1 MNNEPL
7 PSSPSADEVRV
18 SGAAFPALPD
28 LEEARL
34 DALKTMGILNKDPI
48 PILEILCRFAVDF
61 CGVSTAAITL
71 VDRETV
77 FFKALAGEMKLAS
90 TPREKSFCAHA
101 LLDENEIMVIPD
113 TLLDPRFVE
122 NEQVTQEPFIRF
134 YAGVRLMAA
143 NGHAIGCF
151 CVMDTKPMILSDD
164 QLSFLREM
172 SRETI
177 NYLEG
182 EKSKRE
188 LSRLLHLEKE
198 VYNKLLLSTA
208 DLASSSPTF
217 DEALHHIISHLDPQL
232 GWLSARIRNMQTGGS
247 TGIYYNPSLPEDREV
262 PLIWKRLDAEPSRTQ
277 SEIPYSEFINSS
289 PLRPEYTHLVVPVR
303 VRDRLI
309 AVMEFIYPDHRNA
322 DPRIRDVFNLI
333 AANLSLVAERELL
346 NLDLRFKSEHDSITG
361 APNRELFIQRFNRIL
376 LEASTMSNRRIT
388 LFCFE
393 IDKFQSIN
401 VDYGYEFGEKILHE
415 LSRRAKSICTPD
427 DMIGRLMGGEFLLLI
442 HEQMPFETTTAVIE
456 IVKNTLNGKYEI
468 DDVSID
474 INLSIGC
481 VILGGAEGT
490 PEELIRRA
498 EEAMHLVKEGAYQ
511 QVCIA
516 DEQVTK
522 EAMKKRAMN
531 RMVKDAVRNNDF
543 TLFYQPI
550 VEIPSGKIV
559 GAEAL
564 LRLINMDGSHLE
576 AKYFIEAM
584 ERMNLLEHVDAW
596 VISEILLIIK
606 NNPGILEKIPNFYF
620 SHNVTPGV
628 ISRPDFDNHFLK
640 QIIESKVPPSSLQIE
655 ITEQALLP
663 DNQFVFE
670 NITEMRRA
678 GIKIALDD
686 FGMGTSNLWIITKY
700 PVDVIKIDRTFL
712 QGIIP
717 RNNSLNSLLSSITDI
732 AKNFGCT
739 MIAEGVEQPVQSEH
753 LINLGCTYAQGYLYG
768 KPMPLNELQALIAKQ

>member
-1 MNNEPL
+1 
-7 PSSPSADEVRV
+7 
-18 SGAAFPALPD
+18 
-28 LEEARL
+28 
-34 DALKTMGILNKDPI
+34 
-48 PILEILCRFAVDF
+48 
-61 CGVSTAAITL
+61 
-71 VDRETV
+71 
-77 FFKALAGEMKLAS
+77 
-90 TPREKSFCAHA
+90 
-101 LLDENEIMVIPD
+101 
-113 TLLDPRFVE
+113 
-122 NEQVTQEPFIRF
+122 
-134 YAGVRLMAA
+134 
-143 NGHAIGCF
+143 
-151 CVMDTKPMILSDD
+151 
-164 QLSFLREM
+164 
-172 SRETI
+172 
-177 NYLEG
+177 
-182 EKSKRE
+182 
-188 LSRLLHLEKE
+188 
-198 VYNKLLLSTA
+198 
-208 DLASSSPTF
+208 
-217 DEALHHIISHLDPQL
+217 
-232 GWLSARIRNMQTGGS
+232 
-247 TGIYYNPSLPEDREV
+247 
-262 PLIWKRLDAEPSRTQ
+262 
-277 SEIPYSEFINSS
+277 
-289 PLRPEYTHLVVPVR
+289 
-303 VRDRLI
+303 
-309 AVMEFIYPDHRNA
+309 MEFLYPDHRNA

-415 LSRRAKSICTPD
+415 LSRKAKSICTPD

-564 LRLINMDGSHLE
+564 LRE
-576 AKYFIEAM
+576 
-584 ERMNLLEHVDAW
+584 VDARW
-596 VISEILLIIK
+596 RGDGQPAAT
-606 NNPGILEKIPNFYF
+606 NRRGGQP
-620 SHNVTPGV
+620 
-628 ISRPDFDNHFLK
+628 R
-640 QIIESKVPPSSLQIE
+640 
-655 ITEQALLP
+655 QALR
-663 DNQFVFE
+663 DDCETV
-670 NITEMRRA
+670 RRHCLR
-678 GIKIALDD
+678 GIGSRACHEDQPLKAV
-686 FGMGTSNLWIITKY
+686 TVAAAAAK
-700 PVDVIKIDRTFL
+700 L
-712 QGIIP
+712 Q
-717 RNNSLNSLLSSITDI
+717 RQ
-732 AKNFGCT
+732 C
-739 MIAEGVEQPVQSEH
+739 QREH
-753 LINLGCTYAQGYLYG
+753 
-768 KPMPLNELQALIAKQ
+768 